1 MLGSLDTEAVVEGA
15 SVKTV
20 SCTCKKE
27 HKEGD
32 ALRLETQ
39 LSQAVDSQLPQNTHL
54 PEPSGTVYRYPNR
67 QYEVSCDPLFLHFS
81 RSYFAHR
88 RRSTRHCAR

>member
-27 HKEGD
+27 HKRKGM
-32 ALRLETQ
+32 
-39 LSQAVDSQLPQNTHL
+39 
-54 PEPSGTVYRYPNR
+54 RY
-67 QYEVSCDPLFLHFS
+67 D
-81 RSYFAHR
+81 
-88 RRSTRHCAR
+88 